1 MTPSQANQRDPQQH
15 AAEVAF
21 LTRLPKAEL
30 HVHLE
35 GSTQPETL
43 LALGREHGVAYP
55 FTDAASA
62 RAWFRFRDFPHFID
76 IYDAICDGLLRGSDY
91 GRVAWELA
99 QQAQAQQ
106 VRYLEV
112 IFSPTT
118 VSNPRTPATPDEVM
132 PHLRAVRA
140 RALAELGVELQ
151 YSLDVVRGR
160 SVADVQELVDWA
172 CAHRGDGLVGINLG
186 GPEVGNPARVY
197 RDQLRQARDA
207 GLRLSL
213 HAGETVGPESV
224 WDALECGAE
233 RIGHGVRS
241 VEDPALVAHLVQHG
255 IVLEVSPTSNVCLG
269 VAPSIAEHQMRE
281 LVDAGVRVTLN
292 SDDPPMFET
301 TLLDEYL
308 ALHAH
313 GFSIDEL
320 ATMARTGFD
329 AAFVPDDQRQTACAR
344 FDVEV
349 AALRAELGLPS
360 ATGG

>member
-1 MTPSQANQRDPQQH
+1 MTEQRDSH
-15 AAEVAF
+15 LRAAEMAF

-55 FTDAASA
+55 FNDATSA
-62 RAWFRFRDFPHFID
+62 REWFRFRDFPHFID
-76 IYDAICDGLLRGSDY
+76 IYDAICDSLLRGSDY

-99 QQAQAQQ
+99 LQAQAQQ

-132 PHLRAVRA
+132 PHLRAVRE
-140 RALAELGVELQ
+140 RALTELGVEVQ

-160 SVADVQELVDWA
+160 SVIEVQELVDWA
-172 CAHRGDGLVGINLG
+172 CANQGDGLVGINLG
-186 GPEVGNPARVY
+186 GPEVDNPARVY
-197 RDQLRQARDA
+197 RDQLRQAREA

-241 VEDPALVAHLVQHG
+241 VEDPALVAHLVQQG

-269 VAPSIAEHQMRE
+269 VASSIADHQLRT

-301 TLLDEYL
+301 TLLGEYL
-308 ALHAH
+308 TLHAH

-320 ATMARTGFD
+320 AAMARTGFE
-329 AAFVPDDQRQTACAR
+329 AAFLPDDQRAAACAR
-344 FDVEV
+344 FDTE
-349 AALRAELGLPS
+349 AATLRAELGLAAAVS
-360 ATGG
+360 G